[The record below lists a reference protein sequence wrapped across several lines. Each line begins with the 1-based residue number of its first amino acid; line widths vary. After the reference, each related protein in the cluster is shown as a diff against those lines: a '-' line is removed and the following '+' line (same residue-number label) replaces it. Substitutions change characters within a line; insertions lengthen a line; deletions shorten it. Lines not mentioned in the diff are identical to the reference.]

1 MGGGGERRK
10 TCWKGKITAA
20 CLMRPEIIG
29 CSVVKYRII
38 APFGHWKKKEKMGN
52 NNNSSSS
59 SSSSNNNYPEKRN
72 GTVEHS
78 PPLVKKKKKGEDELT
93 TLKFFPRLASTIS
106 SRGRRNAPL
115 GNCNPVAAGR
125 GLCHTCPRPP
135 PSIMNQFLDLWMM
148 LRFDGSMMITFKPVG
163 LT

>member
-1 MGGGGERRK
+1 MDGEEVEEMGGGGERRK

-78 PPLVKKKKKGEDELT
+78 PPLVKKKEK
-93 TLKFFPRLASTIS
+93 
-106 SRGRRNAPL
+106 RR
-115 GNCNPVAAGR
+115 R
-125 GLCHTCPRPP
+125 
-135 PSIMNQFLDLWMM
+135 
-148 LRFDGSMMITFKPVG
+148 
-163 LT
+163 